1 MEQNFQTSF
10 IPKKPMVEVRATA
23 TKPVGIL
30 VVLSMLVLFTILLGT
45 AGLYFYKTSLTKSL
59 AQMEGDL
66 SKARNRFE
74 PSKITEL
81 QLLDKRLRASSE
93 ILASHVIVTPIFE
106 ILQDLTMKTVRYTK
120 FNYSIESVSQN
131 QNGVDIKNDRM
142 LVKISGLAIGYRSVA
157 LQSDLFTKNKNLIEP
172 VFSNLTL
179 NEKGE
184 VVFDLEFS
192 VDPGFVNYKQMVE
205 ASS

>member
-93 ILASHVIVTPIFE
+93 ILSNHIAISPIFQA
-106 ILQDLTMKTVRYTK
+106 LQAITMKTVRYTQ
-120 FNYSIESVSQN
+120 FSYEL
-131 QNGVDIKNDRM
+131 GNDKDAM
-142 LVKISGLAIGYRSVA
+142 VTVKISGIATGYRSIA
-157 LQSDLFTKNKNLIEP
+157 LQSDLFTTKDEGKNFIDP
-172 VFSNLTL
+172 VFSNLSL
-179 NEKGE
+179 NEKGN
-184 VVFDLEFS
+184 VLFDLEFS
-192 VDPGFVNYKQMVE
+192 VDPSFVDYKQMLMTQ
-205 ASS
+205 S